1 MTKKLKKHL
10 WQIIIAGILFAAS
23 WLPLP
28 RLIGLLMLAA
38 AYLIVGLPII
48 IKALRNICRGQIFD
62 ENFLMGLATFGA
74 CFLGEYAEAV
84 AVMLF
89 FQVGEFFQQYA
100 VNRSRRSIST
110 LMDIRPD
117 SARVNRNGEW
127 QIVSPEEVA
136 IGEVIEV
143 RPGEKIP
150 LDGVVTQG
158 ASALNTAALTG
169 EALPRDVAAGDEV
182 ISGCVNLDGVLQIK
196 TTKEF
201 TDSTVAKILELVENA
216 GSQKSAVENFITRF
230 ARWYT
235 PTVVIVAVFLAFL
248 PPLLLPDAL
257 LSDWGYR
264 AITFLV
270 ISCPCALVISIPLSF
285 FGGIGAASKCGIL
298 VKGSNYL
305 EALSHTETVVFD
317 KTGTLTKGCFAVA
330 EVRPQGMSAARL
342 LRLAAHIEAYSHHPI
357 AESIK
362 QAYGKKLDLTKVAKV
377 KELFGTGITAEIDG
391 VAAAAGNAALLQK
404 FGIKQVPAD
413 IAGTVIYV
421 VADKKYAGCII
432 VADEVRKDAA
442 AAISALKDLGVRRTV
457 MLTGDRAAV
466 AEDVA
471 RRLGVDEVHAGLLP
485 AGKVAALE
493 QLLGK
498 QSPAGKL
505 LFVGDGIN
513 DAPVL
518 ARADIGV
525 AMGGIGSDAAIE
537 AADVV
542 IMTDELSRLAS
553 AIRISRRTVRI
564 ANQNIVFAIGVKLL
578 VLGLGAAGFA
588 SVWAAVFADVGVSVL
603 AILNAV
609 RALRLHKKC

>member
-100 VNRSRRSIST
+100 VNRSRRSISA

-117 SARVNRNGEW
+117 SARVSRNGEW
-127 QIVSPEEVA
+127 QVVSPEEVA
-136 IGEVIEV
+136 IDEVIEV

-413 IAGTVIYV
+413 IAETVIYV

-493 QLLGK
+493 QLLGE

-542 IMTDELSRLAS
+542 IMTDEPSRLAS

>member
-28 RLIGLLMLAA
+28 RLVGLLMLAA

-117 SARVNRNGEW
+117 SARVSRNGEW
-127 QIVSPEEVA
+127 QVVSPEEVA

-493 QLLGK
+493 QLLGE

-542 IMTDELSRLAS
+542 IMTDEPSRLAS

>member
-127 QIVSPEEVA
+127 QVVSPEEVA

-493 QLLGK
+493 QLLGE

-542 IMTDELSRLAS
+542 IMTDEPSRLAS

>member
-28 RLIGLLMLAA
+28 RLVGLLMLAA

-127 QIVSPEEVA
+127 QVVSPEEVA

-493 QLLGK
+493 QLLGE

-542 IMTDELSRLAS
+542 IMTDEPSRLAS

>member
-28 RLIGLLMLAA
+28 RLVGLLMLAA

-117 SARVNRNGEW
+117 SARVSRNGEW
-127 QIVSPEEVA
+127 QVVSPEEVA

-413 IAGTVIYV
+413 VAGTVIYV

-442 AAISALKDLGVRRTV
+442 AAISELKDLGVRRTV

-493 QLLGK
+493 QLLGE

-542 IMTDELSRLAS
+542 IMTDEPSRLAS

-609 RALRLHKKC
+609 RALHLHKKC

>member
-28 RLIGLLMLAA
+28 RLVGLLMLAA

-117 SARVNRNGEW
+117 SARVSRNGEW
-127 QIVSPEEVA
+127 QVVSPEEVA

-413 IAGTVIYV
+413 VAGTVIYV

-493 QLLGK
+493 QLLGE

-542 IMTDELSRLAS
+542 IMTDEPSRLAS

-609 RALRLHKKC
+609 RALHLHKKC